1 MAAPISEA
9 TMRRCADGLD
19 EALASSS
26 VKSGDGAESRNYVA
40 FD

>member
-1 MAAPISEA
+1 
-9 TMRRCADGLD
+9 MRRCADGLD

-26 VKSGDGAESRNYVA
+26 VEGGDGAESRNYAA